1 MGIQFERRLVGAVE
15 RDNPPLVNN
24 QREAFRS
31 LSFFLSLHYIK
42 LINNMKLIME
52 NWRGYTKS
60 YKSAEEIAARYLQ
73 DPEFCR
79 EVFGVQIPL
88 NESYPYSVVLTE
100 ALLKRITQEQLLL
113 EGWIADQWEKLKKVP
128 GEIADFIRSLLNVI
142 KGGRLDLFW
151 RGLKKAGLNVI
162 KGNLNKVFELIISRR
177 GKYPGSEKFADWAQK
192 GKDALDKAS
201 QALMGT
207 VESAVNEISLEERP
221 PPPVAAKIFGATVFL
236 VGLKFA
242 WNQIEDWA
250 ADLLTGAVDKIAMLQ
265 KVAGEIL
272 QSGVE
277 KLLQYLATLGIV
289 SLADGGATALATTLI
304 EVGKWVGKGVSAVVG
319 VLAPAFSFYKS
330 RGGLNEA
337 FI

>member
-1 MGIQFERRLVGAVE
+1 
-15 RDNPPLVNN
+15 
-24 QREAFRS
+24 
-31 LSFFLSLHYIK
+31 
-42 LINNMKLIME
+42 MKLIME
-52 NWRGYTKS
+52 NWRAYTNS
-60 YKSAEEIAARYLQ
+60 YESAEKIAASYLQ

-88 NESYPYSVVLTE
+88 NESYPYSAALTE
-100 ALLKRITQEQLLL
+100 TLLKRITQEQLLL
-113 EGWIADQWEKLKKVP
+113 EGWIADQWEKIKKVP

-151 RGLKKAGLNVI
+151 RGLKKAGLDVI
-162 KGNLNKVFELIISRR
+162 KGKLNKVFELIISLR

-207 VESAVNEISLEERP
+207 VESAVNEISLERREVP
-221 PPPVAAKIFGATVFL
+221 AAAKIFGATVFL

-250 ADLLTGAVDKIAMLQ
+250 EDLLTDAVDKIAML
-265 KVAGEIL
+265 KKAAGEVL

-319 VLAPAFSFYKS
+319 VLAPAFSFYKR

-337 FI
+337 LI

>member
-1 MGIQFERRLVGAVE
+1 
-15 RDNPPLVNN
+15 
-24 QREAFRS
+24 
-31 LSFFLSLHYIK
+31 
-42 LINNMKLIME
+42 MKLIME

-79 EVFGVQIPL
+79 EVFEVQIPL
-88 NESYPYSVVLTE
+88 NESYPYSVALTE
-100 ALLKRITQEQLLL
+100 TLLKRITQEQLLL
-113 EGWIADQWEKLKKVP
+113 EGWIADQWEKIKKVP
-128 GEIADFIRSLLNVI
+128 GEIADFIKSLLSVI

-151 RGLKKAGLNVI
+151 RGLKRAGLNVI
-162 KGNLNKVFELIISRR
+162 KGNLNKVFELIISLR
-177 GKYPGSEKFADWAQK
+177 GKYPGSENFADWAQK
-192 GKDALDKAS
+192 GKSALDKAS

-207 VESAVNEISLEERP
+207 VESAVNEVSLERP

-250 ADLLTGAVDKIAMLQ
+250 ADLFTDSVDKIAML
-265 KVAGEIL
+265 KKAAGEVL

-277 KLLQYLATLGIV
+277 KLLEYLATLGVV

-319 VLAPAFSFYKS
+319 VLAPTFSFYKS
-330 RGGLNEA
+330 RGGLNETL
-337 FI
+337 I